1 MTTKLDS
8 SLKREIAV
16 DGETYT
22 LTLSP
27 EGLKIVPKGRRKGH
41 ELSWRAILNG
51 DAALAAALNASV
63 ARPHAA
69 AGGGVAELPGT
80 AGHHEKA

>member
-8 SLKREIAV
+8 TLKREIAV

-27 EGLKIVPKGRRKGH
+27 EGLKLVPKGHRKGQ
-41 ELSWRAILNG
+41 EISWRAILSG
-51 DAALAAALNASV
+51 ETALNAALGASLDE
-63 ARPHAA
+63 HD
-69 AGGGVAELPGT
+69 
-80 AGHHEKA
+80 KA